1 MRIQFLEKIPIEYQ
15 VLLESLQWLKFNG
28 DGFVILKPK
37 VHEILNFEII
47 FISKSLVT
55 NEKSNHS
62 GMKL

>member
-1 MRIQFLEKIPIEYQ
+1 MRIQFLEKITIGYQ

-28 DGFVILKPK
+28 DSFIILKPK
-37 VHEILNFEII
+37 VHEILNFGII
-47 FISKSLVT
+47 FISKNLLT